1 MEQLDLEVDVRDTK
15 GKEFARRLRKAG
27 KVPAVFYGPD
37 EDNVPIM
44 VDLLSFRKLY
54 ARAINE
60 NIIVNLFINK
70 ENKTEKKYSMIKD
83 VQIHPVSRELLHVD
97 FLKVSMDKEIT
108 LFVPLHLLGREKGEK
123 QGKTFIQELREIQIS
138 CLPQDIPEHIEVNV
152 SDLEV
157 GHSVHIS
164 DIIPPNRV
172 KIVEDE
178 TKTIVNC
185 MSPKAEEVISEEIVA
200 EEDAATS
207 E

>member
-185 MSPKAEEVISEEIVA
+185 MSPKTEEVISEEIVA